1 MPSASALA
9 VAFVTTLLLT
19 RDAAASCEPPVAFL
33 PPVLDSCSLN
43 STFAGIKS
51 VLDTYFSTAS
61 FATSTVSIQVSSAN
75 ETIWSAYH
83 TANTTGNG
91 SAIKVDGSSV
101 YRIASNTKIFT
112 ALAILQQH
120 AQGKVDLDS
129 SITRYVPELDVSSK
143 SHIEWNRISVRD
155 LMSHFGGLQ
164 DNYAQEDLA
173 ALLPVD
179 TLSALGLPPLSDA
192 AAATLPACVT
202 NTSILC
208 TAAGLIDNLSTAE
221 PVYPSHMDS
230 SYSNVGY
237 DLLGLAIENLTGMAY
252 EDYVTTNIFVP
263 LGLNSTTFDA
273 PSRSMGA
280 IPAGDSQWGAK
291 LGVDNASGGI
301 YTSSTDMIRFLRYI
315 LNNYNTISSTINWFS
330 PVTYSTGSHN
340 LFGAPWEI
348 FRTTA
353 ILEETN
359 RPVTIMTKGG
369 GLAGYYSYSL
379 LIPDYNLVISIL
391 LAGEL
396 SALDPLLGFITT
408 PLIRAIEDLAQNE
421 LETRYAGSYAAT
433 NLNSSLVLAQTPS
446 RSLHVTEWTSNGTDV
461 LVPLT
466 QFVAAQAGQGD
477 DIYYQITPTSE
488 YRHRNNNQTGEVW
501 RFINVLDT
509 PAETN
514 VTSEIWNDFCVAN
527 MDPISYGGKPLT
539 EVIFWTEG
547 GEVTE
552 VELSAFRVTMGKK

>member
-1 MPSASALA
+1 
-9 VAFVTTLLLT
+9 
-19 RDAAASCEPPVAFL
+19 
-33 PPVLDSCSLN
+33 
-43 STFAGIKS
+43 
-51 VLDTYFSTAS
+51 
-61 FATSTVSIQVSSAN
+61 
-75 ETIWSAYH
+75 
-83 TANTTGNG
+83 
-91 SAIKVDGSSV
+91 
-101 YRIASNTKIFT
+101 
-112 ALAILQQH
+112 
-120 AQGKVDLDS
+120 
-129 SITRYVPELDVSSK
+129 
-143 SHIEWNRISVRD
+143 
-155 LMSHFGGLQ
+155 
-164 DNYAQEDLA
+164 
-173 ALLPVD
+173 
-179 TLSALGLPPLSDA
+179 
-192 AAATLPACVT
+192 
-202 NTSILC
+202 
-208 TAAGLIDNLSTAE
+208 
-221 PVYPSHMDS
+221 
-230 SYSNVGY
+230 
-237 DLLGLAIENLTGMAY
+237 MAY

-263 LGLNSTTFDA
+263 LGLKSTTFDA

-280 IPAGDSQWGAK
+280 IPAGDSQWGSK

-315 LNNYNTISSTINWFS
+315 LNNYNTISPTINWFS

-353 ILEETN
+353 ILTETN

-408 PLIRAIEDLAQNE
+408 PLIRAIENLAQNE
-421 LETRYAGSYAAT
+421 LETRYAGTYAAT

-446 RSLHVTEWTSNGTDV
+446 RSLH
-461 LVPLT
+461 
-466 QFVAAQAGQGD
+466 FVAAQAGQGD

-514 VTSEIWNDFCVAN
+514 VTSDIWNDFCVAN